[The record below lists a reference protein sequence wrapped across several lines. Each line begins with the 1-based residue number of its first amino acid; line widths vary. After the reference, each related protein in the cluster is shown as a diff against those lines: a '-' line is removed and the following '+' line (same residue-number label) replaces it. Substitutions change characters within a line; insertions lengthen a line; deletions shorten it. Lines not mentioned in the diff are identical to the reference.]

1 MDAHFEVAVIG
12 AGHGGAQAAIQLRQL
27 GFGGTIGLIGAEP
40 EPPYER
46 PPLSKDYLA
55 GEKPFERMLIRPESF
70 WNERG
75 IALVPGT
82 RITEIDTET
91 KTVSSED
98 GRTFSYGAL
107 IWAAALIG
115 TAAWTVWS

>member
-1 MDAHFEVAVIG
+1 MDAHFDVAVVG
-12 AGHGGAQAAIQLRQL
+12 AGHGGAQAAIQLRQF

-70 WNERG
+70 WDERR
-75 IALVPGT
+75 IVLVPGT
-82 RITEIDTET
+82 RISGIDPEA
-91 KTVSSED
+91 KTISSEVR
-98 GRTFSYGAL
+98 RTF
-107 IWAAALIG
+107 
-115 TAAWTVWS
+115 